1 MSVISGFSSAA
12 MPSKWDTG
20 VHATIF
26 PLGPNLIERMQPG
39 SHLFYT
45 SRGWQSVHC
54 IESLFASQKPL
65 RVFHLLE
72 ASRNPT
78 AYPFSFVPF
87 VPFLPSLWAFHGPEV
102 NSWFWSCFMC
112 MKVSI
117 FVSETSRLVFARKN
131 SLVSFREKSL
141 CLEEWVWIWCGGGEG
156 ERESLWMN
164 QNRNSK
170 RFWSFGRKEENNKTL
185 MYYFLSVMSAEK
197 LGSGPRNFTLSPR
210 VCFSSGGVGFSFD
223 GSFPFLLSHS
233 KLH

>member
-1 MSVISGFSSAA
+1 MSIISGFSSAA
-12 MPSKWDTG
+12 VPSTWDTG
-20 VHATIF
+20 VHVTIF
-26 PLGPNLIERMQPG
+26 PPGPNLIERMQPG
-39 SHLFYT
+39 SHPFCR
-45 SRGWQSVHC
+45 SREWQSVHC
-54 IESLFASQKPL
+54 FESLFVSQKLL

-87 VPFLPSLWAFHGPEV
+87 VPFLPCLWAFHDPEV

-117 FVSETSRLVFARKN
+117 FVSETSRLVFTRKI

-141 CLEEWVWIWCGGGEG
+141 FLFRRTGGGVEG
-156 ERESLWMN
+156 ERERLWMN

-197 LGSGPRNFTLSPR
+197 LGSGPRNFTLSPG